1 MQAGATGLAPV
12 AFWFLRHGETDW
24 NVKSLAQGA
33 VEVPLNENG
42 IAQAHVAAG
51 RLANRGIHQII
62 CSPIGRAQ
70 KTAEIVAARIGASI
84 EIEPGLR
91 ECAFGVM
98 EGQPI
103 AGQWFTD
110 WLDGKSTPEGAESF
124 AALRVRGV
132 GAINRATSKPPPILV
147 LAHGGLFR
155 AIRAAMGLEPNFRTP
170 NATPLFCEPPRG
182 GATSWTLTPIADP
195 AAA

>member
-1 MQAGATGLAPV
+1 VSAAPELTPV
-12 AFWFLRHGETDW
+12 TFWFLRHGETDW

-42 IAQAHVAAG
+42 IAQAHTAAE
-51 RLANRGIHQII
+51 RLRNRGIRQII
-62 CSPIGRAQ
+62 CSPIGRARV
-70 KTAEIVAARIGASI
+70 TADIVAKTIGATI
-84 EIEPGLR
+84 EIEADLR

-98 EGQPI
+98 EGKPI

-110 WLDGKSTPEGAESF
+110 WIEGKSTPEGAESF
-124 AALRVRGV
+124 AELRTRGV
-132 GAINRATSKPPPILV
+132 AAINRATSNPPPILV

-170 NATPLFCEPPRG
+170 NATPLLCEPPRG
-182 GATSWTLTPIADP
+182 TATAWSLAPVADP
-195 AAA
+195 AT

>member
-1 MQAGATGLAPV
+1 MAELTPI

-24 NVKSLAQGA
+24 NTKSLAQGA

-42 IAQAHVAAG
+42 IAQAHVAAE
-51 RLANRGIHQII
+51 RLVNRGIRQII

-70 KTAEIVAARIGASI
+70 KTAEIVAARIGATI
-84 EIEPGLR
+84 EIERDLR

-110 WLDGKSTPEGAESF
+110 WIEGKSTPEGGESF
-124 AALRVRGV
+124 ADLRVRSV
-132 GAINRATSKPPPILV
+132 AAINRATGNPPPILV
-147 LAHGGLFR
+147 LAHGGMFR
-155 AIRAAMGLEPNFRTP
+155 AVRAAMGLEPNFRTP

-182 GATSWTLTPIADP
+182 AATAWTLTPTSEP
-195 AAA
+195 AT